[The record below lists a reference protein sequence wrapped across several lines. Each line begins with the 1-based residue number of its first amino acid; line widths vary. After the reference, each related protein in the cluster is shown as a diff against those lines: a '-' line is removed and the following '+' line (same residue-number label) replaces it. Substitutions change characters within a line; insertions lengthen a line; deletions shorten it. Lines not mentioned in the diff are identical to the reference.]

1 MKSSTL
7 EQPQLDATASASGT
21 CVETGRGASCV
32 VLCAIRVMGRQR
44 KSLEVMGRDV
54 EGLGSDVR
62 LNASPKS

>member
-21 CVETGRGASCV
+21 CVETVRGASRV
-32 VLCAIRVMGRQR
+32 VLCSIRVMGRQR

-54 EGLGSDVR
+54 EGLGSEVR